1 MAQTTMRET
10 DKFSMATNTLTD
22 IPATGNT
29 VLLELPVRGLSQ
41 AFIRFAVADQALDA
55 FIVEG
60 RADTGA
66 YVSLLTAITATPGGL
81 VVAASGTLASQAAGT
96 SGWCVLNVRGMDQI
110 RISASAAVDGAD
122 VIISAS
128 AA

>member
-1 MAQTTMRET
+1 MAQVTNKEQL
-10 DKFSMATNTLTD
+10 FSSATNTLTD

-29 VLLELPVRGLSQ
+29 VLLELPVKGCAQ
-41 AFIRFAVADQALDA
+41 MFVRFAVADQALDT

-60 RADTGA
+60 RAEGGA
-66 YVSLLTAITATPGGL
+66 YVSLLTAITSTPGGL
-81 VVAASGTLASQAAGT
+81 VVAASGTLASTAAAA
-96 SGWCVLNVRGMDQI
+96 SAWCMLNVRGMDQV

-122 VIISAS
+122 VTISAS